1 MRLDEILTKA
11 GHRKAHKRL
20 GRGIGSGQ
28 GKTGGR
34 GTKGGGARAGW
45 GARLGKEGGQNTV
58 FARMPKR
65 GFNNFNFRTDY
76 QVVNVS
82 DLEKLEAGTRVD
94 AEVLAKAKMISDV
107 TAPVKILGNGNLSK
121 KLTVVA
127 QKFSASAAE
136 KIAQAGGTVEQP
148 QA

>member
-1 MRLDEILTKA
+1 MKLDQILNSA
-11 GHRKAHKRL
+11 GKYKKTKRL

-45 GARLGKEGGQNTV
+45 GARLGKEGGQNTI

-76 QVVNVS
+76 QVVNVA
-82 DLEKLEAGTRVD
+82 DLEDFDSGTKID
-94 AEVLAKAKMISDV
+94 AQILFKAKLITDIK
-107 TAPVKILGNGNLSK
+107 APVKILGSGNLTK

-127 QKFSASAAE
+127 AKFSESAAK
-136 KIAQAGGTVEQP
+136 KIVDVGGTTELIK
-148 QA
+148 A